1 MLCQSCGRP
10 LPPGAQFCG
19 ECGAQVGAPSTS
31 YDAPESP
38 TVPEGVPVQGAVLP
52 PSPPLAD
59 TYGSVPPPPPVVG
72 PPPEFV
78 AGAPSGGNGS
88 RTALIIAAVG
98 AVVVV
103 ALLGV
108 GFALARSGGDGDED
122 ATPATTAAT
131 EPEVTTT
138 APPVTEAPTTVA
150 PPTTSATP
158 VTPEGEPSDASGT
171 IDEFCA
177 SAEELGALLQE
188 AIDDPFNVDT
198 QRITELSTQLSEQAA
213 SLSADASPEDLQR
226 ITECTAALNV
236 TP

>member
-10 LPPGAQFCG
+10 LPLGAQFCG
-19 ECGAQVGAPSTS
+19 ECGAQVGAPSAT

-78 AGAPSGGNGS
+78 AGAPTGGNGR
-88 RTALIIAAVG
+88 RTALIVAAIG
-98 AVVVV
+98 IVVVV
-103 ALLGV
+103 VLVGL
-108 GFALARSGGDGDED
+108 GFALARSGGDGSDE
-122 ATPATTAAT
+122 ASPVTTAA
-131 EPEVTTT
+131 T
-138 APPVTEAPTTVA
+138 APPVTEAPPTEPSPSTTA
-150 PPTTSATP
+150 LPTTP
-158 VTPEGEPSDASGT
+158 GGGEPSDADAT
-171 IDEFCA
+171 IEAFCD
-177 SAEELGALLQE
+177 SAEELGALLQD
-188 AIDDPFNVDT
+188 AIDDPFNADP
-198 QRITELSTQLSEQAA
+198 QRLAELSTRLSEQAA
-213 SLSADASPEDLQR
+213 SLTADATPEELQR